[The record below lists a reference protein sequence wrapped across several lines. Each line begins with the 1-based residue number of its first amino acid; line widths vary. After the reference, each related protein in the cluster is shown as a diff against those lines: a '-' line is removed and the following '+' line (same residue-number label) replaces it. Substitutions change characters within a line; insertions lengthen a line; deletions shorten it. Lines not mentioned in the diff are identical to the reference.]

1 MLVFLDMIPDE
12 LLSQPCG
19 LPGGKLSILE
29 KQTMADGEPRA
40 TLIADHSRHF
50 NKVGCALAALPHTPG
65 YSIGPLPLG
74 FPEPNYHRG
83 SRG

>member
-1 MLVFLDMIPDE
+1 
-12 LLSQPCG
+12 
-19 LPGGKLSILE
+19 
-29 KQTMADGEPRA
+29 MADGEPRA